1 MDKKKLNELKKESKL
16 LNAVARIGKNG
27 LNENQMAQIKM
38 LLKKKRLIK
47 VKVLRNCLDK
57 ETIDGLIE
65 EVVSN
70 CDCILIDKIGL
81 TFSLYK

>member
-1 MDKKKLNELKKESKL
+1 MDTKRLNELKKESKL

-27 LNENQMAQIKM
+27 LTENQMSQIKM

-47 VKVLRNCLDK
+47 IKVLRNCLDK
-57 ETIDGLIE
+57 STIDGLIE
-65 EVVSN
+65 EIVSK
-70 CDCILIDKIGL
+70 CECILIDKIGL